1 MLLGAHMSIA
11 GGVRNAP
18 LLAASVG
25 CTALQIF
32 TKSSNQW
39 KASPFA
45 DGEVEA
51 FKRNVADGG
60 ILAVVA
66 HDAYLINL
74 ATPDDAL
81 FHKSLEAFHEEMLR
95 CETLGIPSLIMHPG
109 APLER
114 GDDFGIERVAAAFS
128 LLHERTRGIG
138 VRIAIEITAGQGSHI
153 GRTFEQIAGIIE
165 KTRSGDR
172 LQVCFDTCHAFASG
186 YDLSTEEGY
195 HDTFNQFD
203 RIIGLDRLAAIHVN
217 DSMKG
222 LGSRVDRHQ
231 HIGKGTMGLTPF
243 RLLMNDKRLADV
255 PKILETPKEKDLEDD
270 RINLALLRQ
279 LADELFLNGS

>member
-11 GGVRNAP
+11 GGVHNAP

-39 KASPFA
+39 KAKSFA
-45 DGEVEA
+45 EGEVEA
-51 FKRNVADGG
+51 FKKNVDDNG
-60 ILAVVA
+60 IRAVVA

-74 ATPDDAL
+74 AAPDDAL
-81 FHKSLEAFHEEMLR
+81 YAKSIDAFEEEMRR
-95 CETLGIPSLIMHPG
+95 CETLGIPTLIMHPG

-114 GDDFGIERVAAAFS
+114 GDDFGIERVSAAFS
-128 LLHERTRGIG
+128 ELHQRLAGID
-138 VRIAIEITAGQGSHI
+138 VKIAVEITAGQGSHI
-153 GRTFEQIAGIIE
+153 GRTFEQIARIIE
-165 KTRSGDR
+165 KTTRGDLLR
-172 LQVCFDTCHAFASG
+172 VCFDTCHAFAAG
-186 YDLSTEEGY
+186 YDLSTDKGY
-195 HDTFNQFD
+195 HDTWEQFD
-203 RIIGLDRLAAIHVN
+203 RIIGMDRLAAIHVN

-231 HIGKGTMGLTPF
+231 HIGKGTMGLVPF
-243 RLLMNDKRLADV
+243 RLLMNDKGLAHV

-270 RINLALLRQ
+270 RVNLGLLRS
-279 LADELFLNGS
+279 LAAA

>member
-39 KASPFA
+39 KASPLA

-51 FKRNVADGG
+51 FKRNVAEGG

-81 FHKSLEAFHEEMLR
+81 YHKSLEAFHEEMLR

-128 LLHERTRGIG
+128 LLHERTRGIN
-138 VRIAIEITAGQGSHI
+138 VKIAVEITAGQGSHI
-153 GRTFEQIAGIIE
+153 GRTFEQIAAILE
-165 KTRSGDR
+165 KTNGGDR

-203 RIIGLDRLAAIHVN
+203 RIIGLNRLAAIHVN

-243 RLLMNDKRLADV
+243 RLLMNDTRLADV

-279 LADELFLNGS
+279 LADE

>member
-11 GGVRNAP
+11 GGVRHAP

-39 KASPFA
+39 KASPLA

-51 FKRNVADGG
+51 FKRNVAEGG

-81 FHKSLEAFHEEMLR
+81 YHKSLEAFHEEMLR

-128 LLHERTRGIG
+128 LLHERTRGIN
-138 VRIAIEITAGQGSHI
+138 VKIAVEITAGQGSHI
-153 GRTFEQIAGIIE
+153 GRTFEQIAAILE
-165 KTRSGDR
+165 KTNGGDR

-243 RLLMNDKRLADV
+243 RLLMNDTRLADV

-279 LADELFLNGS
+279 LADE